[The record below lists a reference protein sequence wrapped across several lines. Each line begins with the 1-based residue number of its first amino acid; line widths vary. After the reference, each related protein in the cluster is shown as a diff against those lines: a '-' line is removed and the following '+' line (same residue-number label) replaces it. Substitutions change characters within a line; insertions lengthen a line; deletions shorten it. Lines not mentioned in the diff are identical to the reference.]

1 MTEIKEDKIVIFI
14 TIDALR
20 PDHLTSYGYH
30 RNTTPNLDNF
40 NRYGTKFTNTFTNG
54 PATPSSF
61 SAIFSSILPYL
72 NGGYSPLPLEKLIFP
87 QILQENRIHTIGIHS
102 NPNLS
107 KFFNYGRGFDIFLDG
122 ERYKESKEVKRAT
135 STKNTFYSL
144 IRKIF
149 NYKDLFNRIIFNIP
163 FFNKI
168 KSFLRN
174 KIPKITDLLLPFTPM
189 AYNSPYIVNKVI
201 DLLKKNKAPLF
212 LWMHFMDAH
221 SPYNPPTKFVLRFRQ
236 KNYSFSERK
245 FLIEQVYQT
254 KGQVPINPKN
264 LEDLKLLYD
273 AEVNFI
279 DDSLKALFS
288 FINKNLNQKC
298 LVIITSDHGES
309 FYEHGTFGH
318 QGSVYDELLKIPL
331 FIREMGEDKN
341 PNSCK
346 NFVQLID
353 IAPTILNY
361 FNLNIPEDFQG
372 ISLLPVLNGKEL
384 ERKELLIT
392 ECYQKGGVMKRNNDE
407 GFKLIS
413 IRTHEWKYIM
423 DEEKG
428 SEFLFNLKNDPV
440 ENYNLIDVNR
450 EELLNFR
457 LIKDYHLQKI
467 SEKDEKSRIV
477 DTLRNLNID

>member
-1 MTEIKEDKIVIFI
+1 MKEDHNDKIVIFI

-20 PDHLTSYGYH
+20 PDHLNSYGYH
-30 RNTTPNLDNF
+30 RNTAPHLDNF
-40 NRYGTKFTNTFTNG
+40 IRHATKFTNSFTNG

-72 NGGYSPLPLEKLIFP
+72 DGGYSPLPIEKLIFP
-87 QILQENRIHTIGIHS
+87 QILQENKIRTIGIHS

-107 KFFNYGRGFDIFLDG
+107 SFFNYGRGFDIFLDG
-122 ERYKESKEVKRAT
+122 ERFKEKKHDRKEV
-135 STKNTFYSL
+135 SSKNTVFSL
-144 IRKIF
+144 IRKIL
-149 NYKDLFNRIIFNIP
+149 NYNNLINRIIFEFP
-163 FFNKI
+163 FLNKL

-189 AYNSPYIVNKVI
+189 AYNAPYIVNKVVN
-201 DLLKKNKAPLF
+201 LLKKNEAPLF

-221 SPYNPPTKFVLRFRQ
+221 NPYNPPTKYVLRFRE
-236 KNYSFSERK
+236 KDFTLSERK
-245 FLIEQVYQT
+245 FLIENIYPN
-254 KGQVPINPKN
+254 KKKDLINPQN
-264 LEDLKLLYD
+264 IDDLKVLYD
-273 AEVNFI
+273 AEIGFI
-279 DDSLKALFS
+279 DDSLRILFS
-288 FINKNLNQKC
+288 FINKNINKNC

-309 FYEHGTFGH
+309 FYEHDTFGH
-318 QGSVYDELLKIPL
+318 QGNVYDENIKIPL
-331 FIREMGEDKN
+331 FIREMSKN
-341 PNSCK
+341 INPKSCN

-361 FNLNIPEDFQG
+361 FNLENYEDFQG
-372 ISLLPVLNGKEL
+372 INILPALNGEDL

-392 ECYQKGGVMKRNNDE
+392 ECYQKGGLVKRNNIE

-413 IRTHEWKYIM
+413 IRTPIWKYIF

-428 SEFLFNLKNDPV
+428 SEFLFNLKNDPG
-440 ENYNLIDVNR
+440 ELKNLVDVNK

-457 LIKDYHLQKI
+457 MIKEYHLQKV

>member
-1 MTEIKEDKIVIFI
+1 MTENKEDKIVIFI

-20 PDHLTSYGYH
+20 PDHLNSYGYH
-30 RNTTPNLDNF
+30 RNTAPHLDNF
-40 NRYGTKFTNTFTNG
+40 IRNGTKFTDAYTNG
-54 PATPSSF
+54 AATPSSF

-122 ERYKESKEVKRAT
+122 ERYKENKDVKKT
-135 STKNTFYSL
+135 LSTKNTCYSL
-144 IRKIF
+144 IRKIL
-149 NYKDLFNRIIFNIP
+149 NYKGLFNKIIFNIP

-168 KSFLRN
+168 KSSLRN

-189 AYNSPYIVNKVI
+189 AYNAPYIVNKVI

-221 SPYNPPTKFVLRFRQ
+221 SPYNPPTKFVERFR
-236 KNYSFSERK
+236 KKDFTLSERK
-245 FLIEQVYQT
+245 FLIEPIYHMNA
-254 KGQVPINPKN
+254 QVPISPKN
-264 LEDLKLLYD
+264 IEDLKVLYD
-273 AEVNFI
+273 AEISFI

-309 FYEHGTFGH
+309 FYEHNTFGH

-331 FIREMGEDKN
+331 FIREMGEDQN
-341 PNSCK
+341 PKSSK

-361 FNLNIPEDFQG
+361 FNLDIPEDFQG
-372 ISLLPVLNGKEL
+372 INIFSVLNGKEL

-413 IRTHEWKYIM
+413 IRTPDWKYII

-440 ENYNLIDVNR
+440 EKYNLIDVNK

-457 LIKDYHLQKI
+457 IIKDYHLQKV

-477 DTLRNLNID
+477 DTLKNLNID

>member
-122 ERYKESKEVKRAT
+122 ERYKESKEVKRAA
-135 STKNTFYSL
+135 STKTTFYSL